1 MKQRKLD
8 AKDFWN
14 TLNQKTDLLPGLPIL
29 EIAGPNRI
37 LIENHRG
44 VIAYS
49 PCQVTV
55 RVQFGTYN
63 IYGCNLR
70 IAKMGKDQLVIQGNI
85 DNVQLSRRC

>member
-1 MKQRKLD
+1 M
-8 AKDFWN
+8 AV
-14 TLNQKTDLLPGLPIL
+14 PGMPLI
-29 EIAGPNRI
+29 EIYGQERV

-44 VIAYS
+44 IIAYS

-70 IAKMGKDQLVIQGNI
+70 IAKMGKDQLVIQGKI

>member
-8 AKDFWN
+8 TKEFLN
-14 TLNQKTDLLPGLPIL
+14 TLNQKTDLLPGMPIL
-29 EIAGPNRI
+29 EIAGQCRV
-37 LIENHRG
+37 LLENHRG
-44 VIAYS
+44 IIAYS

-70 IAKMGKDQLVIQGNI
+70 IAKMGKDQLVIQGKI
-85 DNVQLSRRC
+85 DNVQLSRIC